1 MGSRLLNGSSQLSVR
16 VTLFPLTL
24 IVLLSTVT
32 SGITEGKGGIT
43 VGIGDGI
50 GNIEQIVVL
59 IIDIG
64 VTIFNAVPTIDTGV
78 IILDI
83 VVVIHIIV
91 GVDMIVVV
99 YPVVVGVIIVA
110 IVGTITVGTG
120 VGVVIMLTIV
130 GTLTV
135 GNGVGVVIIL
145 AIVGTLTIGVGIEV
159 ILTLVV
165 KPILDMVENSMIVIM
180 ISTYVHCICTYMYV
194 HTSIH
199 TLLCAKE

>member
-120 VGVVIMLTIV
+120 VGVVI
-130 GTLTV
+130 
-135 GNGVGVVIIL
+135 IL

-159 ILTLVV
+159 ILKLVV

-180 ISTYVHCICTYMYV
+180 ISTYVHCICTYTYV
-194 HTSIH
+194 CIYIDTYIIM
-199 TLLCAKE
+199 C